1 MPRSQKDLIA
11 GAVFIAFG
19 LAFAVIAWSY
29 EVGTA
34 LRMGPGYFPFLLGGL
49 LVLLGVG
56 IAVEGTLRGDSAPIG
71 SIPWRGIVLL
81 TAAVVFFG
89 FTVRRLGL
97 APALFGA
104 VLLAA
109 FSSQRTTIV
118 MAFAMA
124 AGLSAVCILIFV
136 ELLGLPLPLIGPWL
150 RF

>member
-11 GAVFIAFG
+11 GAVFVAFG
-19 LAFAVIAWSY
+19 LAFAITAWSY
-29 EVGTA
+29 DIGTA
-34 LRMGPGYFPFLLGGL
+34 LRMGPGYFPILLGSL

-56 IAVEGTLRGDSAPIG
+56 IAIEGRLRGAAPPAG
-71 SIPWRGIVLL
+71 PIPWRAIILL
-81 TAAVVFFG
+81 TAAVLFFG

-109 FSSQRTTIV
+109 FSSKRTTIV
-118 MAFAMA
+118 MAFVMA